1 LAMRITAI
9 KQQLKRSSYYSVFV
23 ENKYEFSLSDSAL
36 LDSKLARGQNLSEEQ
51 LEQYKQLSNDDKIY
65 NRVLSYISLRPRTR
79 WEIETYLK
87 QKKTSPT
94 LSESILNKLSDKA
107 LIDDAKF
114 ARAWVNDRRLLRP
127 TSKRKLILELR
138 QKRVE
143 DEIIH
148 KVLSEQDT
156 DSDASALASLIES
169 KRRQSKYQDDL
180 KLMQYL
186 ARQGFSYGDIKNALS
201 SEN

>member
-1 LAMRITAI
+1 MRITAI

-36 LDSKLARGQNLSEEQ
+36 LDSKLASGQTLSEEQ

>member
-1 LAMRITAI
+1 MRITAI

>member
-1 LAMRITAI
+1 
-9 KQQLKRSSYYSVFV
+9 
-23 ENKYEFSLSDSAL
+23 
-36 LDSKLARGQNLSEEQ
+36 
-51 LEQYKQLSNDDKIY
+51 
-65 NRVLSYISLRPRTR
+65 LRPRTR